1 MKWTG
6 MYFLGYII
14 LIIGLLGAMWKSGI
28 LASIGTAWTLI
39 GVVIAV
45 GVGVMIA
52 VSNSGTKE
60 NVEIDRK

>member
-6 MYFLGYII
+6 MYFLGYSI
-14 LIIGLLGAMWKSGI
+14 LIIGLLGAMWKSGL

-60 NVEIDRK
+60 TVEIDRK